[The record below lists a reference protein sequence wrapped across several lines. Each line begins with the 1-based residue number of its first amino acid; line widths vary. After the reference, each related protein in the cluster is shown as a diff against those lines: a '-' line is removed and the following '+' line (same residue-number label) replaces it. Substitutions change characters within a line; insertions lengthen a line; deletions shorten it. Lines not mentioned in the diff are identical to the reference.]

1 MAKKRTHQPLVT
13 SLSTTLKKTIHN
25 EDTQVVTS
33 EELKT
38 KKKEMMTIVES
49 ALDVFKS
56 NLTSGKVTMTTS
68 ADLERLVKLTLL
80 ISGEAD
86 SRVGKP
92 FGESEEEVT
101 TTLSNISMSKVETI
115 LNLEDP
121 EVKKMYDRLYEGYN
135 EANDLEE

>member
-1 MAKKRTHQPLVT
+1 MAKKRTQQPLVT

-33 EELKT
+33 EELKH

-86 SRVGKP
+86 S
-92 FGESEEEVT
+92 
-101 TTLSNISMSKVETI
+101 KVETI